1 MSLPVLMIPHFR
13 SGRETPW
20 AGDALHRFYEKYT
33 LGNQIGE
40 SYDFST
46 IPGYESTSPDGTPL
60 SAITASPF
68 LIKWV
73 DAKEATSIHIHPQYD
88 EYLIIIHAES
98 DASIVCGFMDSVPF
112 DFPECILNANSE
124 DSFRTTA
131 VKVGDIIRIPS
142 GVPHSLKGITA
153 YQIQKNDIGY
163 FRIFDWNR
171 TNARGQKRALQI
183 EKAFPYISTA
193 LAETLPNSSNSAAL
207 LHTSDFTVLELND
220 CENAP
225 ITLHQPFS
233 VLTCL
238 SSAKLDSATGRSL
251 YLCAGQTLF
260 IPSNCNDFCITGKR
274 FFLTSPNA

>member
-46 IPGYESTSPDGTPL
+46 VPGYESTSPDGTPL
-60 SAITASPF
+60 SAITASSF

-88 EYLIIIHAES
+88 EYLIVIHAEN
-98 DASIVCGFMDSVPF
+98 DASIVCGVHSDS
-112 DFPECILNANSE
+112 PEDVLKANSE
-124 DSFRTTA
+124 DLFCTMPVR
-131 VKVGDIIRIPS
+131 VGDIVRIPS

-171 TNARGQKRALQI
+171 TNARGQKRTLQI
-183 EKAFPYISTA
+183 EKALPYINTA
-193 LAETLPNSSNSAAL
+193 LAETVPTSNSSAEL
-207 LHTSDFTVLELND
+207 LHTSDFSVFELSG
-220 CENAP
+220 CENTP
-225 ITLHQPFS
+225 FTIRHPFS

-238 SSAKLDSATGRSL
+238 SSAKLDSATGRSF

-260 IPSNCNDFCITGKR
+260 IPGNCSDFHMTGKR
-274 FFLTSPNA
+274 FFLAVPHA